1 MAGRRRAAF
10 IRIAAFAAVVA
21 VAFAIASA
29 TGSIP
34 SADEVRQWGDDLGPL
49 APLLF
54 VGLFVALNFLITW
67 PILAGAA
74 GLLFG
79 TALGTAVA
87 LAGVTLAGLAQM
99 AVARYLAGDA
109 VGHLLPDRVAR
120 FEPVLERR
128 GLVAVL
134 YSRIVPAVPWG
145 AVNYGAGLTRVR
157 FRDLAQGTL
166 IGGPPKVFA
175 YVALGGSL
183 TDLGSTEAKVAL
195 AVLLVVAALGLV
207 IARRQVLAE
216 RPG

>member
-21 VAFAIASA
+21 VAFGVVSA

-34 SADEVRQWGDDLGPL
+34 SAADVREWGEGLGPL
-49 APLLF
+49 APALF
-54 VGLFVALNFLITW
+54 VGLFVALNFVITW

-74 GLLFG
+74 GLVFG
-79 TALGTAVA
+79 TALGTVVA
-87 LAGVTLAGLAQM
+87 LAGVTMAGLTQM

-109 VGHLLPDRVAR
+109 VGHLLPARVSR

-134 YSRIVPAVPWG
+134 YSRIVPAFPWG
-145 AVNYGAGLTRVR
+145 AANYGAGLTRVR
-157 FRDLAQGTL
+157 FRDLALGTL
-166 IGGPPKVFA
+166 MGGPPKVFA

-195 AVLLVVAALGLV
+195 AVLLVVAAVGLV